1 MATPAT
7 VIAETMV
14 DLMIADSDFDAVE
27 KFIVGPWFRAQHLA
41 TIATV
46 HITAAIE
53 DAQLT
58 GNRRRIGYTGL
69 IQFES
74 KIQDVITVTNR
85 KHVMT
90 STQTVNDLVD
100 NAIAFFK
107 ECANQNLG
115 NPTIDRGA
123 VDLIE
128 IADEPVEYPAL
139 ERDNTWFAVASVPF
153 VVFTWETMPA

>member
-7 VIAETMV
+7 VIAETMA
-14 DLMIADSDFDAVE
+14 DLMIADSDFDAVS
-27 KFIVGPWFRAQHLA
+27 KFIVGPWYRAQHLD
-41 TIATV
+41 TICTI
-46 HITAAIE
+46 HITAAVE

-58 GNRRRIGYTGL
+58 GNRRRIGYTGFV
-69 IQFES
+69 QFES
-74 KIQDVITVTNR
+74 KIQDVITITSR

-90 STQTVNDLVD
+90 STIAVNDLVD

-107 ECANQNLG
+107 EKGNQKLG

-139 ERDNTWFAVASVPF
+139 ERDNTWFALASVPF
-153 VVFTWETMPA
+153 VVFTWETMPT